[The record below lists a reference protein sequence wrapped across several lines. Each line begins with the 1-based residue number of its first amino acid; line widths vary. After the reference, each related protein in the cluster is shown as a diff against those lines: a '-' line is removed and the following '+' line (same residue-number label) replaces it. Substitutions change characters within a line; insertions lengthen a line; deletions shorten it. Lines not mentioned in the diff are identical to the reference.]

1 LAEEGKIKRNTQTL
15 PYYYY
20 LSHNA
25 DPLGRIAIN
34 WARLWLM
41 RSCASWERVSMDYSI
56 STCTILN
63 TVTGQSRQ
71 VKMAVDDDTVKNIKE
86 VLLCQR
92 RMHQA

>member
-1 LAEEGKIKRNTQTL
+1 MAEEGKIKRNTQTL

-20 LSHNA
+20 LSHNP
-25 DPLGRIAIN
+25 DPLGRIAVN

-41 RSCASWERVSMDYSI
+41 HSCKSWERVSMDYTNSI
-56 STCTILN
+56 STIIN
-63 TVTGQSRQ
+63 TATGKARQ